1 MTDLITG
8 INGFVGRHLAAAVT
22 ADGGRAVGLD
32 LPVCDLCDFSS
43 VIDFVRRAAPVR
55 VYHLAAMS
63 SMGRSWEDRERVFA
77 VNVQGTRN
85 LLTALAEAAPAARTL
100 LVSTGAVYGPGSGK
114 IIKETDPLAPG
125 NPYAESK
132 VAAEEVA
139 REFIAR
145 GLDVRIARPL
155 GHTGP
160 GQNQGFVVPDLA
172 SQIAAIKKGRAEPR
186 LRVGNLKVQR
196 EFADVRDVLRAYRAI
211 LERGEPGGVYNVATN
226 RPHSIEEVATTLLR
240 LADVTAD
247 LTPDPTLL
255 RPADESSPRLDTSR
269 LSALGFA
276 YQIPF
281 EKTLAD
287 VLAFWMER
295 E

>member
-1 MTDLITG
+1 LTDLITG
-8 INGFVGRHLAAAVT
+8 INGFVGRHLAAAIT

-32 LPVCDLCDFSS
+32 LPTCNLCNLSQVMDL
-43 VIDFVRRAAPVR
+43 VRQASPAR
-55 VYHLAAMS
+55 VYHFAAMS

-85 LLTALAEAAPAARTL
+85 LLTALAEAAPGARIL
-100 LVSTGAVYGPGSGK
+100 MVSTGAVYGPGSGV
-114 IIKETDPLAPG
+114 IKETDPLSPS

-132 VAAEEVA
+132 VQAEQVCQ
-139 REFIAR
+139 EFIGR

-160 GQNQGFVVPDLA
+160 GQNKGFVVPDLA
-172 SQIAAIKKGRAEPR
+172 AQIAAIKKGRSEPR

-196 EFADVRDVLRAYRAI
+196 EFADARDVIRAYRTI
-211 LERGEPGGVYNVATN
+211 LKRGEPGGVYNVAN
-226 RPHSIEEVATTLLR
+226 NQPHSIEEVARTLLR
-240 LADVTAD
+240 IAGVEAD
-247 LTPDPTLL
+247 LTPDPALL

-269 LSALGFA
+269 LLALGFS

-287 VLAFWMER
+287 VLAWWMEQ
-295 E
+295 